1 MQTLKLTSDVVFKSF
16 MMSKNTNNYKARLIH
31 LITGIPESDLKKAI
45 YQSVELP
52 IDKNNQKVM
61 KTDIITTIKNHIL
74 SIEMNKDYYET
85 ILKKN
90 SNYISKVKAESL
102 KSGESYKEQKQII
115 QINFDNYHIYKGEKI
130 IYEFKMLEIDT
141 LEEEYEGESI
151 SYHIDLEN
159 LKSYNKEDELK
170 RLLELFISENVENL
184 RGIDIM
190 DEAINELEI
199 LSQNENIIGLYDAE
213 LLEQSI
219 REEIKDK
226 ALKNGLEKGIEKGQY
241 DKGIEIAKKML
252 NENMDIEVISK
263 ITDLSKQE
271 IIDLKNAL

>member
-1 MQTLKLTSDVVFKSF
+1 MTTLKLTSDIVFKSF

-31 LITGIPESDLKKAI
+31 LITGIPENDLKNAI

-102 KSGESYKEQKQII
+102 KSGEDYKEQKQII
-115 QINFDNYHIYKGEKI
+115 QINFDNYHIYKGDKI

-159 LKSYNKEDELK
+159 LKSYNKEELK
-170 RLLELFISENVENL
+170 QLLELFVSENVENL

-199 LSQNENIIGLYDAE
+199 LSQDENIIGLYDAE
-213 LLEQSI
+213 LLEKAI
-219 REEIKDK
+219 REEIK
-226 ALKNGLEKGIEKGQY
+226 EKGVQKGQQE
-241 DKGIEIAKKML
+241 KSIEIAKNLLAM
-252 NENMDIEVISK
+252 NMNIKDISK
-263 ITDLSKQE
+263 ATGLSMTE
-271 IIDLKNAL
+271 IDELSGK

>member
-102 KSGESYKEQKQII
+102 KSGEDYKEQKQII

-199 LSQNENIIGLYDAE
+199 LSHNENIIGLYDAE
-213 LLEQSI
+213 LLEQAI

-226 ALKNGLEKGIEKGQY
+226 ALKNGLEKGIK
-241 DKGIEIAKKML
+241 KGISQRNTEIAKNLLK
-252 NENMDIEVISK
+252 ENIDISIISK
-263 ITDLSKQE
+263 TTGLSISE
-271 IIDLKNAL
+271 IEKLK

>member
-1 MQTLKLTSDVVFKSF
+1 
-16 MMSKNTNNYKARLIH
+16 
-31 LITGIPESDLKKAI
+31 
-45 YQSVELP
+45 
-52 IDKNNQKVM
+52 
-61 KTDIITTIKNHIL
+61 
-74 SIEMNKDYYET
+74 
-85 ILKKN
+85 
-90 SNYISKVKAESL
+90 
-102 KSGESYKEQKQII
+102 
-115 QINFDNYHIYKGEKI
+115 
-130 IYEFKMLEIDT
+130 MLEIDT

-170 RLLELFISENVENL
+170 KLLELFISENVENL

-226 ALKNGLEKGIEKGQY
+226 ALKNGLEKGIK
-241 DKGIEIAKKML
+241 KGISQRNTEIAKNLLK
-252 NENMDIEVISK
+252 ENIDISIISK
-263 ITDLSKQE
+263 TTGLSISE
-271 IIDLKNAL
+271 IEKLK